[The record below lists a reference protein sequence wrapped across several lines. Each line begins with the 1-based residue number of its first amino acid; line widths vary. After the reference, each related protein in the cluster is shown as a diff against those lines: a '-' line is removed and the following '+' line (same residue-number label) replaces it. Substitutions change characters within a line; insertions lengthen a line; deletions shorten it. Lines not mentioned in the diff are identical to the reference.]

1 MSRILLLVEQKEN
14 RRLLS
19 EWLAGHH
26 EVLLPDEKETGR
38 RGAKEQEHNRE
49 ILLNPQSCRNGINWR
64 LLSSQPE
71 RDFPTLAALL
81 TTQHGQGTVLPLPLS
96 PQSLILNTAFD
107 LCVLDSVALKQFW
120 EEVQAR
126 KAAELPVFLP
136 FLLIVPRQDVGLMTR
151 HPWKSV
157 DELVTIPIEKME
169 LQKRVEMLLRTRQL
183 SWDLKHRNAE
193 LKETNERSQQEIVK
207 HQQAEAQLRQSEEK
221 FRQFLEAAPDAIAIV
236 GASDRIVL
244 VNTQI
249 EKMFG
254 YERDELL
261 GNTLEMLLPDYIRRV
276 HDRERTDSCCE
287 PQVPPMGVG
296 FELFARR
303 KDGTE
308 FPVDVS
314 LSHIET
320 PQGFLVTSI
329 IRNITVRKQA
339 EEEIHKALEQERQL
353 GELKSRFV
361 SMVSHEFRNPLTS
374 ISLSAH
380 MLEHCSN
387 EWSQEKKSKYLL
399 RIKDIVR
406 NMTDLLEDVLLI
418 GRADAGKSE
427 FNPVPLDLTEFC
439 RNLVEEI
446 QLSAS
451 NQHEIN
457 FVSNQTQFKL
467 ENFST
472 DNYSLQDSNL
482 ECLTVTENEFE
493 TIVSMDEKLL
503 RQILNNLL
511 SNAIKYSPEGGI
523 VHFGLTC
530 QNGDATFQIRDEG
543 IGIPPADLARL
554 FETFH
559 RAKNVGKIPGT
570 GLGLAIVKRCV
581 EIHGG
586 KIAVD
591 SQVGL
596 GTTFTVTLPC

>member
-26 EVLLPDEKETGR
+26 EVLLADEKKTGS
-38 RGAKEQEHNRE
+38 RGAEEQGSKGE
-49 ILLNPQSCRNGINWR
+49 ILLSPQSRRDAIDRR
-64 LLSSQPE
+64 LLSPHQEQGLP
-71 RDFPTLAALL
+71 ALTAL
-81 TTQHGQGTVLPLPLS
+81 STQHGQGTVLPLPLS
-96 PQSLILNTAFD
+96 PQSLILNAPFD
-107 LCVLDSVALKQFW
+107 LCILDSLALKQLW
-120 EEVQAR
+120 EQVQAR
-126 KAAELPVFLP
+126 KAAEFPVFLP
-136 FLLIVPRQDVGLMTR
+136 FLLIVPRQDVKLMTR
-151 HPWKSV
+151 HLPKSV

-169 LQKRVEMLLRTRQL
+169 LQARVEILLRTRQL
-183 SWDLKHRNAE
+183 SLDLKQRNAE

-244 VNTQI
+244 VNTQT

-276 HDRERTDSCCE
+276 HNKDSYGE
-287 PQVPPMGVG
+287 SQAPPMGVG

-303 KDGTE
+303 KDGSE

-339 EEEIHKALEQERQL
+339 EEEIRKALEQERQL

-427 FNPVPLDLTEFC
+427 FNPVSLDLTEFC

-446 QLSAS
+446 QMSAS
-451 NQHEIN
+451 NQHQIN

-467 ENFST
+467 ERLNSE
-472 DNYSLQDSNL
+472 NCSLQCSNP
-482 ECLTVTENEFE
+482 EFLTIPENESD
-493 TIVSMDEKLL
+493 TIVFMDEKLL

-511 SNAIKYSPEGGI
+511 SNAIKYSPQGGI

-530 QNGDATFQIRDEG
+530 QNGEATFQIRDEG

-559 RAKNVGKIPGT
+559 R
-570 GLGLAIVKRCV
+570 
-581 EIHGG
+581 
-586 KIAVD
+586 
-591 SQVGL
+591 
-596 GTTFTVTLPC
+596 

>member
-26 EVLLPDEKETGR
+26 EVLLPDGEKRGR
-38 RGAKEQEHNRE
+38 GSRRE
-49 ILLNPQSCRNGINWR
+49 ILLSPQSCRDEINQR
-64 LLSSQPE
+64 LLSPQQE
-71 RDFPTLAALL
+71 RDLPALTAL
-81 TTQHGQGTVLPLPLS
+81 SAQHGHGTVLPLPLS
-96 PQSLILNTAFD
+96 PQSLILNTPFD
-107 LCVLDSVALKQFW
+107 LCILDGLALKQLW
-120 EEVQAR
+120 EQVQAR

-151 HPWKSV
+151 HLWKSV
-157 DELVTIPIEKME
+157 DELVTIPIEKIE
-169 LQKRVEMLLRTRQL
+169 LQTRVEILLRMRQL
-183 SWDLKHRNAE
+183 SLDLKQRNAE

-221 FRQFLEAAPDAIAIV
+221 FRKFLEAAPDAIAIV
-236 GASDRIVL
+236 GKGDRIVL
-244 VNTQI
+244 VNTQT

-276 HDRERTDSCCE
+276 HDKERTDSCE

-296 FELFARR
+296 IELFARC
-303 KDGTE
+303 KDGSE

-361 SMVSHEFRNPLTS
+361 SMVSHEFRNPLTA

-387 EWSQEKKSKYLL
+387 EWSPEKKSKYLL

-418 GRADAGKSE
+418 GRTDAGKAE
-427 FNPVPLDLTEFC
+427 FNPVSLDLTEFC

-446 QLSAS
+446 QMSAS
-451 NQHEIN
+451 NQHDLN
-457 FVSNQTQFKL
+457 FVSNQTQFKPERL
-467 ENFST
+467 NIE
-472 DNYSLQDSNL
+472 DYSLQSSNL
-482 ECLTVTENEFE
+482 GFLTIPENESE
-493 TIVSMDEKLL
+493 TIVFMDEKLL

-511 SNAIKYSPEGGI
+511 SNAIKYSPQGGI
-523 VHFGLTC
+523 IHFGLIC
-530 QNGDATFQIRDEG
+530 QNKEAIFQIRDEG

-591 SQVGL
+591 SQVGV